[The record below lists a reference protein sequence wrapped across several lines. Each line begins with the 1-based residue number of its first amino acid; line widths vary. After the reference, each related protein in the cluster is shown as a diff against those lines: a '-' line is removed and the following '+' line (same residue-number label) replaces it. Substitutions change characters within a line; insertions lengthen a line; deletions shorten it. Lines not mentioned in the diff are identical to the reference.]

1 MSGFKITGLDKLQKQ
16 LKEMERSAKELS
28 GTKEV
33 PFSDLFTTSFM
44 RRYTP
49 FSTFDE
55 LLEAGGFHADTTEEF
70 AAIPDAP
77 FDAHIAATTRF
88 KSWEEMLSTAQ
99 EQYITKKLGF

>member
-1 MSGFKITGLDKLQKQ
+1 MSGFKITGLDELQKQ
-16 LKEMERSAKELS
+16 LKQMERGAKELE

-33 PFSDLFTTSFM
+33 PFSDLFTKSFM
-44 RRYTP
+44 RKYTP

-70 AAIPDAP
+70 EAIPDAP

-88 KSWEEMLSTAQ
+88 KSWEEMIRAAQ
-99 EQYITKKLGF
+99 EQYITRKLGF